1 MSELALR
8 WIITIFFAASIAAY
22 LYVVVAHY
30 RRWPDTVSHL
40 LHLAMSAA
48 MITMAWDA
56 GMNLPTAA
64 AITFFLLACLWF
76 ARGAGRTSMTTG
88 ERLTNGYYAVMM
100 AAMAWM
106 FAVMNVS
113 LRGRI
118 SRPSDDARSAAL
130 AMNMSENDMA
140 SAHHR
145 PAAGFG
151 DGWIAAV
158 NWLATLGFAAVAL
171 YWACQ
176 YLARRRRNRGPRNE
190 RLAHLEPLHHVC
202 AAAGTAVMFGTLL

>member
-8 WIITIFFAASIAAY
+8 WLITVFFAVSIAAY
-22 LYVVVAHY
+22 VYIVVAHY
-30 RRWPDTVSHL
+30 RRWPDTVSYL

-48 MITMAWDA
+48 MIAMAWGA

-64 AITFFLLACLWF
+64 AISFFLLACLWF
-76 ARGAGRTSMTTG
+76 GRGAGRTSMTTG

-100 AAMAWM
+100 GAMAWM
-106 FAVMNVS
+106 FAMMNVS
-113 LRGRI
+113 LTGRI
-118 SRPSDDARSAAL
+118 SRRSEDVQSAAL
-130 AMNMSENDMA
+130 DMNMSENDMA
-140 SAHHR
+140 SAHHM

-158 NWLATLGFAAVAL
+158 NWLAALGFTAVAL
-171 YWACQ
+171 YWACH
-176 YLARRRRNRGPRNE
+176 YLVRRRRNREPRNGH
-190 RLAHLEPLHHVC
+190 LVHLELLHHVC